1 MHVHAHLWCS
11 AVIIS
16 PVHNSPNLVEVFPIV
31 VTKLHVAKFSREIAM
46 ELFMCTGTESTG
58 LLTFFSVCIFFKS
71 KWFLDNYL
79 NLFSSLKP
87 WK

>member
-1 MHVHAHLWCS
+1 MHIIAHVWCS

-16 PVHNSPNLVEVFPIV
+16 LVHNLPNLVQVFPVV

-46 ELFMCTGTESTG
+46 ELFICTGTESTG
-58 LLTFFSVCIFFKS
+58 LLTFFCIYIYFKL

-79 NLFSSLKP
+79 NLFSSLKA
-87 WK
+87 WE